1 MRRSLPGSHSL
12 AAKTAAQGP
21 DVFKNAQQAVR
32 YMLEHLT
39 TEYRLTREQA
49 YCLCGVAVDLKISQ
63 IVDAPNFMVS
73 AYLPLSIFTRPKA
86 KPARK
91 RSVTKKAK
99 PKSRAKAARRKT
111 TRR

>member
-32 YMLEHLT
+32 YMLEQLA
-39 TEYRLTREQA
+39 TEYGLTCEQA

-73 AYLPLSIFTRPKA
+73 AYLPLSIFTKPKA

-91 RSVTKKAK
+91 RAAAKAK
-99 PKSRAKAARRKT
+99 PNARAKAARRKT